1 MGGQNVRTELK
12 GEQQLL
18 YADMD
23 GAVRIARGV
32 LAIKPVVH
40 FKGDTNHNV
49 GTVEQDKDVFISG
62 SVGPNFAIN
71 AGGSVTIDGMVES
84 GATIHA
90 QEDIVVAK
98 GIVGHQTRVVALGS
112 VEAQF
117 VQGGSV
123 VARGDVII
131 GSHLLNAR
139 VRAGGQVVASQGIA
153 AGEVRGTSLSIGPD
167 PDIVAQMRQ
176 LDEAI
181 EFCKTNVMRIFRT
194 LGLKDID
201 VSHLKKLIEGRSPD
215 KRAPMIRILEQL
227 KSLAATR
234 VESTKKRQELEIK
247 LKHLIAEASI
257 EISGAVSAGVVLR
270 MGDKTLTVPEDLPGA
285 AFQKVAEGI
294 SWSKRG

>member
-139 VRAGGQVVASQGIA
+139 VRAGGQVVVEESEGGARRQYRWR
-153 AGEVRGTSLSIGPD
+153 AGCCLARH
-167 PDIVAQMRQ
+167 R
-176 LDEAI
+176 
-181 EFCKTNVMRIFRT
+181 RR
-194 LGLKDID
+194 
-201 VSHLKKLIEGRSPD
+201 RSPRYVVEHRPGSGHRSTD
-215 KRAPMIRILEQL
+215 APIGRGH
-227 KSLAATR
+227 R
-234 VESTKKRQELEIK
+234 VLQNKC
-247 LKHLIAEASI
+247 HAHFPH
-257 EISGAVSAGVVLR
+257 SGA
-270 MGDKTLTVPEDLPGA
+270 
-285 AFQKVAEGI
+285 EGY
-294 SWSKRG
+294 

>member
-1 MGGQNVRTELK
+1 
-12 GEQQLL
+12 
-18 YADMD
+18 
-23 GAVRIARGV
+23 
-32 LAIKPVVH
+32 VH
-40 FKGDTNHNV
+40 
-49 GTVEQDKDVFISG
+49 
-62 SVGPNFAIN
+62 
-71 AGGSVTIDGMVES
+71 GGS
-84 GATIHA
+84 
-90 QEDIVVAK
+90 IV
-98 GIVGHQTRVVALGS
+98 
-112 VEAQF
+112 
-117 VQGGSV
+117 
-123 VARGDVII
+123 
-131 GSHLLNAR
+131 
-139 VRAGGQVVASQGIA
+139 GGQVVASQGIA